1 MYMATKYLATKY
13 PATKSAATKSPATK
27 SKPLRWRTNCIR
39 HWRDFRDGMTL
50 EAAAEA
56 LSRPPYNLDYTH
68 NSLGRIENGK
78 QMPTIELIEALA
90 RLYRTDIDSLLNR
103 RPETA
108 DREPAPTARGLLQ
121 LWDKAAA
128 DERGLIIDVARK
140 VVKTGT

>member
-1 MYMATKYLATKY
+1 MYMA
-13 PATKSAATKSPATK
+13 KSPATK

-68 NSLGRIENGK
+68 NSIGRIENGK

-90 RLYRTDIDSLLNR
+90 KLYDTDVDSLLNR
-103 RPETA
+103 RPGTYEQ
-108 DREPAPTARGLLQ
+108 PAARPPRGLLQ